1 MSMCCHDVMSH
12 CVLSLFGRRHHVL
25 RFGTVPPGLDDRQLL
40 SYRMN
45 IPKSKAVKEL
55 EREKRKE
62 DSKVCPC
69 IQALLKTELGR

>member
-1 MSMCCHDVMSH
+1 MSMCYDVPMSH
-12 CVLSLFGRRHHVL
+12 CVLSLFGRHHVL